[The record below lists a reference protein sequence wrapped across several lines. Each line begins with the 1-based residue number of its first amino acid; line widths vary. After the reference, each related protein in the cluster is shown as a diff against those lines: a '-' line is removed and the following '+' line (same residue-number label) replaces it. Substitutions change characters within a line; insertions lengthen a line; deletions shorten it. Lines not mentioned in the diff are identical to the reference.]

1 MLNVTEPAKQEL
13 KRILFEKVDHP
24 LAGVRLVRGNQP
36 DSYGLTI
43 DIELPGDQVLEY
55 DGSKILIVDQDV
67 SRCLDGDI
75 LDIEDE
81 AQGKSLVVI
90 ERK

>member
-75 LDIEDE
+75 LDIRMRPR
-81 AQGKSLVVI
+81 GKVSW
-90 ERK
+90 